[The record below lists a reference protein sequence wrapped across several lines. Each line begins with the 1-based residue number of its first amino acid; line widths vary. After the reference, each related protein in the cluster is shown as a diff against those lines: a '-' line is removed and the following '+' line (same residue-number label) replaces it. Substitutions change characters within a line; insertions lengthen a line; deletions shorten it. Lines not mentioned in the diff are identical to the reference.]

1 MVDFSVGVGS
11 AVDVRVSVDP
21 IVTVGRL
28 VGVGVS
34 VDWIMVGML
43 GDDIGVCCPIWVNAV
58 RVKATLVATDPLP
71 GPGVPRFGILH
82 DVRKVINK
90 MDTISRR
97 QLGSL
102 FVWQDGH
109 LGELTIF
116 IEFSTLTNGVIFFEM
131 ISLEPGS
138 FFQIIGLSETEHL

>member
-11 AVDVRVSVDP
+11 VVGVSVSVDP

-34 VDWIMVGML
+34 VEWIIVGAL
-43 GDDIGVCCPIWVNAV
+43 GDDIVVSCPIWANAV

-90 MDTISRR
+90 
-97 QLGSL
+97 
-102 FVWQDGH
+102 
-109 LGELTIF
+109 
-116 IEFSTLTNGVIFFEM
+116 
-131 ISLEPGS
+131 
-138 FFQIIGLSETEHL
+138 